1 METKSIRIL
10 LVDDHAIVRWG
21 MSTLIEKK
29 QGYQVCGEAA
39 SLAEAYDKVETL
51 KPHIVLLDLKLPDGD
66 GATGCRQIK
75 KICPNAKIIVLT
87 AFADDSLLLETIK
100 AGADGYL
107 LKNID
112 SKAILTAIDNVANG
126 ESILDPAMIGK
137 VMSAVRSN
145 SEITEELTSQERNIL
160 DLIRLGKTNKEIG
173 DELFIAEKTVRNY
186 VSRIMR
192 KINVTN
198 RTEAAIYWSKQKS
211 LK

>member
-1 METKSIRIL
+1 METNNIRIL

-29 QGYQVCGEAA
+29 QGYLVCGEAA
-39 SLAEAYDKVETL
+39 TLAEAYEKVETL
-51 KPHIVLLDLKLPDGD
+51 KPDIVLLDLKLPDGD

-75 KICPNAKIIVLT
+75 KISPNTRIIVLT
-87 AFADDSLLLETIK
+87 AFADDLLLLETIK

-112 SKAILTAIDNVANG
+112 SKAILSAIENVAKG
-126 ESILDPAMIGK
+126 ASILDPAMIGR
-137 VMSAVRSN
+137 VMNVFRGN
-145 SEITEELTSQERNIL
+145 SEMIEELTSQERNIL
-160 DLIRLGKTNKEIG
+160 DLISLGKTNKEIAE
-173 DELFIAEKTVRNY
+173 ELFIAEKTVRNY

-198 RTEAAIYWSKQKS
+198 RTEAAMYWSKQKS

>member
-1 METKSIRIL
+1 MEMKNIRIL

-29 QGYQVCGEAA
+29 QGYLVCGEAA
-39 SLAEAYDKVETL
+39 TLAEAYEKVETL
-51 KPHIVLLDLKLPDGD
+51 KPEIVLLDLKLPDGD

-75 KICPNAKIIVLT
+75 KISPNTKIIVLT
-87 AFADDSLLLETIK
+87 AFADDLLLLETIK

-112 SKAILTAIDNVANG
+112 SKAILSAIENVAKG

-137 VMSAVRSN
+137 VMNVVRGN
-145 SEITEELTSQERNIL
+145 SEMTEELTSQERNIL
-160 DLIRLGKTNKEIG
+160 DLIRLGKTNKEIAE
-173 DELFIAEKTVRNY
+173 ELFIAEKTVRNY

-192 KINVTN
+192 KINVSN